1 MATTPVTLVKAGQVG
16 RALLENLVGNT
27 QGAQDLLEAAKRSSE
42 CNADLGPNPAEDPP
56 LKTMKQTFMAETLK
70 PEVQAAFDPWRKPQQ
85 PSAVKSRDTIEI
97 FDAPLDEASIVGNFT
112 LSSGTA
118 QQVSGMTNTKVI
130 KFTHDD
136 GIDYNTPVA
145 NLTYSKSTGVFTVK
159 KAGIIYFAGQFN
171 LAMLPSVITGSS
183 SLNFNSPATGNPLP
197 YQNPTFLGT
206 RGSNECDYRLCFHQ
220 YLAEQSASAIPD
232 LYRTET
238 LFEGK
243 FTHYDVAKMAE
254 KRHGFAFQ
262 LRCNE
267 GDKIHFTLER
277 GKSIANF
284 GGGDDL
290 IRCARYISETGT
302 TLGRTNIETVNRIT
316 AVFLTD

>member
-16 RALLENLVGNT
+16 RAVLENLVAGT
-27 QGAQDLLEAAKRSSE
+27 QGAQELLEAAKRSSE
-42 CNADLGPNPAEDPP
+42 CDPDLGPIPAEDPP
-56 LKTMKQTFMAETLK
+56 LKTMKQTFMAESLK
-70 PEVQAAFDPWRKPQQ
+70 PDVQAAFDPLRTPQP
-85 PSAVKSRDTIEI
+85 PSAVEGRDTIEI
-97 FDAPLDEASIVGNFT
+97 FDTTFGQTSIVGNFT
-112 LSSGTA
+112 LASGTT
-118 QQVSGMTNTKVI
+118 QQVSGMTNTKIV
-130 KFTHDD
+130 KFIHDD
-136 GIDYNTPVA
+136 SFDYENPVS
-145 NLTYSKSTGVFTVK
+145 NLTYNKTTGVFTVK

-171 LAMLPSVITGSS
+171 LVMLPAVITGSS
-183 SLNFNSPATGNPLP
+183 SLYLGTPATGNPLP

-206 RGSNECDYRLCFHQ
+206 RGSNECDYRLSFHQ
-220 YLAEQSASAIPD
+220 YLAEQNASAIPD
-232 LYRTET
+232 LYRTDT

-262 LRCNE
+262 LRCSV

-284 GGGDDL
+284 AGSDDL
-290 IRCARYISETGT
+290 IRCTRLINETGT
-302 TLGRTNIETVNRIT
+302 TLGRADPIQFNRIT